1 MSDIYSQL
9 QEVYN
14 TLTTLEIGVEQAG
27 AYIDSRKGI
36 ISQIP
41 YLNRSIR
48 EDGNTVF
55 IEILDENFN
64 YVEYFPALLP
74 GQKNFAVYPSLDSA
88 GKKIIKEL
96 GDFYNNSKLVKEARS
111 FIENLIKPFE
121 NYARNDEEFTK
132 YVKEKLS
139 EINGAPVSR
148 QDFEEEMIRDRTIIE
163 KIASRFMNEKENQEI
178 SEKMRKRVGD
188 MTEVG
193 NAYWL
198 SLKYEDDL
206 ISLFFFPS
214 EEIQIYAA
222 TRGGDPSRMI
232 NLYRLITLARKI
244 KGEEKVRECL
254 LKAGSREDLEKRL
267 KSLGKNG
274 R

>member
-14 TLTTLEIGVEQAG
+14 TLTTLETGVEQAG
-27 AYIDSRKGI
+27 AYIDSRREI
-36 ISQIP
+36 ISKIP

-48 EDGNTVF
+48 EEGNTVF

-64 YVEYFPALLP
+64 SVEYFPALLP
-74 GQKNFAVYPSLDSA
+74 GQKNFAVYPSSDPA
-88 GKKIIKEL
+88 RKIIKEL
-96 GDFYNNSKLVKEARS
+96 DYFYNDSELAKEARS
-111 FIENLIKPFE
+111 FIESLIKPFE
-121 NYARNDEEFTK
+121 NYLRNDEEFTK
-132 YVKEKLS
+132 YVKEKFS

-148 QDFEEEMIRDRTIIE
+148 QDFEEEMIRDRTIIG

-178 SEKMRKRVGD
+178 LEKMRKRVGD
-188 MTEVG
+188 MAEVG

-198 SLKYEDDL
+198 SLNYEDDL
-206 ISLFFFPS
+206 ISLFISPS

-222 TRGGDPSRMI
+222 TRGGDPSRVI

-254 LKAGSREDLEKRL
+254 LKADSREDLEERL
-267 KSLGKNG
+267 KSLGENI
-274 R
+274 

>member
-9 QEVYN
+9 QELYN
-14 TLTTLEIGVEQAG
+14 TLTALETGVKQTG
-27 AYIDSRKGI
+27 AFIDSRKEI
-36 ISQIP
+36 ISKII
-41 YLNRSIR
+41 YLKRSIR
-48 EDGNTVF
+48 EEGNTVF

-88 GKKIIKEL
+88 RKIIKEL
-96 GDFYNNSKLVKEARS
+96 DYFYNNSKLAKEARS
-111 FIENLIKPFE
+111 LIENLIKPLE
-121 NYARNDEEFTK
+121 NYVRNDEEFTK

-139 EINGAPVSR
+139 EINDVPIIR
-148 QDFEEEMIRDRTIIE
+148 QDFEEEIIRDRTIIG

-188 MTEVG
+188 MAEVG

-206 ISLFFFPS
+206 ISLFIFPS

-244 KGEEKVRECL
+244 KGEEKVKECL
-254 LKAGSREDLEKRL
+254 LKADSREDLEKRL